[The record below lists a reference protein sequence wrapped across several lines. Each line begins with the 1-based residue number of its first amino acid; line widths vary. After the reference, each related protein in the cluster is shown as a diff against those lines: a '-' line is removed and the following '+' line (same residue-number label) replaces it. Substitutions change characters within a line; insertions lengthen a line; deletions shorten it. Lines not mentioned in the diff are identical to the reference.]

1 MAYDDTT
8 GIGPRA
14 WRDWN
19 PMEAMTRT
27 VIATHEKMGDERLT
41 EILHS
46 CGVDRKPTP
55 TELLLA
61 RILQCL
67 EAK

>member
-1 MAYDDTT
+1 MTVE
-8 GIGPRA
+8 A

-41 EILHS
+41 EILNSVGLH
-46 CGVDRKPTP
+46 RNPTP

-61 RILQCL
+61 KILQCL
-67 EAK
+67 ESR